1 MKASEVVKT
10 IPDEIRDY
18 AMVFVRSKT
27 YEDEMAP
34 PNFVQDIVW
43 LGSTRG
49 STQIDENVVKHLEA
63 WLAGREEA
71 TAEANR
77 IIDELAERHPVPSR
91 QELLNGAR
99 LPEYIAQEWF
109 TLLSNPISHK
119 HDEAM
124 RKGREW
130 LQSH

>member
-1 MKASEVVKT
+1 MKASQVAQT
-10 IPDEIRDY
+10 IPDDIREY
-18 AMVFVRSKT
+18 ASVFVKSKMF
-27 YEDEMAP
+27 DDVMAP

-43 LGSTRG
+43 LASTKG
-49 STQIDENVVKHLEA
+49 STQIDENVIKHLEA
-63 WLAGREEA
+63 WLAAREEA

-77 IIDELAERHPVPSR
+77 IMDELAERFPVPTR
-91 QELLNGAR
+91 QELLNGAG

-119 HDEAM
+119 HDEAL